1 MINKKKILLSVLF
14 LILCNGCAQNS
25 AFLGPAIT
33 FANTG
38 NVYQAGLSYGSDKA
52 LTKITGKSS
61 GQTIK
66 EIIQPII
73 QPKSKNTELEKLVK
87 KRVAETR
94 KKLNITN

>member
-66 EIIQPII
+66 EIIQP
-73 QPKSKNTELEKLVK
+73 KSKNTEFEKLVK

-94 KKLNITN
+94 KKLNITK